1 MALNSGND
9 AFASDALPQTGNNR
23 KDTSMT
29 ATMLLQDSMLNP
41 SVFRSP
47 SEIQKQPGHS
57 LDYHAL
63 NDSQRQTKIN
73 LTEKFIKNITSQTW
87 LSEIE
92 GLNNRYTLN
101 AHKHSH
107 MNRNIAYV

>member
-9 AFASDALPQTGNNR
+9 IFASTSDALPQTGNNR

-47 SEIQKQPGHS
+47 SEIQKQPVHS

-63 NDSQRQTKIN
+63 NESQTKIN
-73 LTEKFIKNITSQTW
+73 LTEKLITNITSQTW
-87 LSEIE
+87 LSERGIE
-92 GLNNRYTLN
+92 QVYT
-101 AHKHSH
+101 
-107 MNRNIAYV
+107 